1 MRDPA
6 QHAFRPAARRIL
18 AASLMTL
25 LATLLAAPVP
35 GAAASFKHLD
45 SSQIQGVKL
54 YELGVADANDDG
66 LLDVFT
72 TNHKFD
78 SALLAGDGKGGFT
91 DVFTQS
97 GLSPTQE
104 FPGYEDLHREPDR
117 SAPGLYLY
125 ATDRDQPRDPFHIAT
140 TGIAASGS
148 LTFFAEDLAV
158 QASTNA
164 TVTASPVPD
173 GGTRL
178 DFDAQ
183 PGAPVDI
190 TVEHID
196 LPIAVSVDTPA
207 DPAQIRVGA
216 DVVPATTRQFTLSAA
231 RPSRDSG
238 SPTTTATSQ
247 PTSSS
252 RPEAS
257 AARSSTPSSPGART
271 TSSSSTAP
279 ARYADAD
286 RGEGPLS
293 RASAAGA
300 FLARRRLR
308 WRR

>member
-1 MRDPA
+1 M
-6 QHAFRPAARRIL
+6 
-18 AASLMTL
+18 
-25 LATLLAAPVP
+25 
-35 GAAASFKHLD
+35 
-45 SSQIQGVKL
+45 
-54 YELGVADANDDG
+54 
-66 LLDVFT
+66 
-72 TNHKFD
+72 
-78 SALLAGDGKGGFT
+78 
-91 DVFTQS
+91 FTQS
-97 GLSPTQE
+97 GLSPTQAF

-231 RPSRDSG
+231 RPSRIRVRRLRRRPRNRPLHRDRR
-238 SPTTTATSQ
+238 PRRRDRRPLLHRAPERRAPPQ
-247 PTSSS
+247 PL
-252 RPEAS
+252 RLI
-257 AARSSTPSSPGART
+257 RR
-271 TSSSSTAP
+271 
-279 ARYADAD
+279 RD
-286 RGEGPLS
+286 RGERPLQGRLP
-293 RASAAGA
+293 RAR
-300 FLARRRLR
+300 LARRRLR